1 MELLYSDTKEVVFSL
16 EKVFKQEDEQTSK
29 QLENSAFS
37 LQYLARRDNM
47 KKLLKAGTEQQ
58 ESLKFVLET
67 LSVKL
72 SNHVNE
78 KI

>member
-16 EKVFKQEDEQTSK
+16 EKVFKQEGEQTSK
-29 QLENSAFS
+29 QLENSSFS

-72 SNHVNE
+72 SSHVNE

>member
-16 EKVFKQEDEQTSK
+16 EKVFKQEGEQTSK